1 MRDPVELEIFKS
13 LFHSIAEEMGAAL
26 RRTAFS
32 PNIKERRDYSCA
44 VFDGDGEVIAMGDHM
59 PVHLGS
65 MPMSVRAAVDA
76 LTLGPGDVA
85 ILNDPFCGGTHLPDI
100 TLVAP
105 VFLSGRSQ
113 TSAKVKVKKSA
124 IGRKPAFYVASRA
137 HHADVG
143 GTYAGSMG
151 ICREIYQEGIRIP
164 PIKLIANGELQH
176 DVFRLLLNNVRTPAE
191 REGDLNAQ
199 IASCHT
205 GAARLLEI
213 ADRYGMSRIRQVMEE
228 LQDYSEKL
236 MRAFLGDVPHGR
248 YEAEDFLDDD
258 GAGSGPVRIA
268 VAVTFA
274 PARQGRPIVTV
285 DFTGSAPQVAGSI
298 NAVDAIAF
306 SACFYVFRC
315 LLQEDV
321 PAAAG
326 LMRPVRMIAPSGTV
340 VNSRPPAA
348 VAGGNVETSQRIV
361 DTLLRA
367 LAKAVPHRVP
377 AGSSGTMNN
386 LTIGGMDD
394 RTGEPFAYYETIAGG
409 MGARPDRNGVS
420 GVHTHMTNSLNT
432 PAEALE
438 YAYPLRITEYSLRKS
453 SGGTGSFR
461 GGDGIV
467 REVEL
472 LSDAEVTLLAD
483 RRSRGPYGLNGGSDG
498 SAGKTEVLQNDGTTQ
513 MLPGKASLALK
524 KGSRVRISSPGG
536 GGWGF

>member
-44 VFDGDGEVIAMGDHM
+44 VFDGRGEVIAMGDHM

-65 MPMSVRAAVDA
+65 MPMSVSAAVER

-105 VFLSGRSQ
+105 VFVRE
-113 TSAKVKVKKSA
+113 KKA
-124 IGRKPAFYVASRA
+124 TKTARPAFYVASRA

-164 PIKLIANGELQH
+164 PIKLIASGKLQD
-176 DVFRLLLNNVRTPAE
+176 DVMRLLKNNVRTPEE

-199 IASCHT
+199 IAACHT

-213 ADRYGMSRIRQVMEE
+213 VERYGLRHVERVLSE
-228 LQDYSEKL
+228 LQAYSEKL
-236 MRAFLGDVPHGR
+236 MRTFLSKVPRGR

-258 GAGSGPVRIA
+258 GTGSGPVRIA
-268 VAVTFA
+268 VALTFQA
-274 PARQGRPIVTV
+274 AGPGKPIVTV
-285 DFTGSAPQVAGSI
+285 DFTGSSPQVAGSI
-298 NAVDAIAF
+298 NAVDAITY

-326 LMRPVRMIAPSGTV
+326 LMRPVHMIAPAGTV
-340 VNSRPPAA
+340 VNARPPAA

-361 DTLLRA
+361 DVLLRA
-367 LAKAVPHRVP
+367 LATAMPERVP

-386 LTIGGMDD
+386 LTIGGMDE
-394 RTGEPFAYYETIAGG
+394 RTAEPFAYYETIAGG
-409 MGARPDRNGVS
+409 MGARPDRPGVS

-438 YAYPLRITEYSLRKS
+438 YAYPLRVTQYSLRKG
-453 SGGTGSFR
+453 SGGAGKFR

-467 REVEL
+467 RELEL
-472 LSDAEVTLLAD
+472 LADAEITLLAD
-483 RRSRGPYGLNGGSDG
+483 RRSRGPYGLQGAADG
-498 SAGKTEVLQNDGTTQ
+498 WAGKTEIIHADGRRDL
-513 MLPGKASLALK
+513 LPGKTSVRVK
-524 KGSRVRISSPGG
+524 KGTRVRVESPGG
-536 GGWGF
+536 GGWGTQ